1 MLQEILK
8 MREGEKKK
16 EKEGQQTL
24 DGVFRKLKPKEFLRS
39 GVLKA
44 GAEFVM
50 CDNQVHTLL
59 MITICAVNLQNVT
72 ESASGQ

>member
-1 MLQEILK
+1 MPREILK
-8 MREGEKKK
+8 VREGEKK

-24 DGVFRKLKPKEFLRS
+24 DGVFCKSKPKEFLRS

-44 GAEFVM
+44 VAEFVM